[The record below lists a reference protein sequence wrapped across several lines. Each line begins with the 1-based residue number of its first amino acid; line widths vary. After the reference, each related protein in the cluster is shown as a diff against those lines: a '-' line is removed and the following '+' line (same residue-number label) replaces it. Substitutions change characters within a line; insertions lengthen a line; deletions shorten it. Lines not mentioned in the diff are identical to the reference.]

1 MLYLLLIKKVLQK
14 DSTGSLIFSNKVINQ
29 FWKNLDSRIVN
40 TICRWPTGIPESMF
54 YCINIFVTF
63 SSYLWRKYV
72 LFRNWSRL
80 FWNKNYNLVFFWRD
94 DHDDISG
101 ENPQKMKGPTHLSS
115 LIDRLLPQAIQNS
128 RKKISFCEFFNKS
141 FFWGIF
147 TSKYLANFDN
157 FELK

>member
-54 YCINIFVTF
+54 YCINIFVTL
-63 SSYLWRKYV
+63 SSYLWRKSV

-101 ENPQKMKGPTHLSS
+101 ENPQKMKGQLICLHW
-115 LIDRLLPQAIQNS
+115 LIDYCLKRFKTQGKRFRFAS
-128 RKKISFCEFFNKS
+128 FFNKS
-141 FFWGIF
+141 FFWEIF
-147 TSKYLANFDN
+147 TSKYLANF
-157 FELK
+157 